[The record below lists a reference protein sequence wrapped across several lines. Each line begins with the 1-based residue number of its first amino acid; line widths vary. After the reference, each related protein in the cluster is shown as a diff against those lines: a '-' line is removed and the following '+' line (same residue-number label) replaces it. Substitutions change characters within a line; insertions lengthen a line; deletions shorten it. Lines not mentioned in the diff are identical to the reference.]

1 MELTIKDIKENLLN
15 DLKNL
20 NNKSDYSFIC
30 KNSFMILPDK
40 KIVRFEIIKLLYYL
54 RYNVYFN

>member
-30 KNSFMILPDK
+30 KNSFMILRDK